1 MLCMYMGGAITLS
14 DTPCEG
20 NRVIKESKHLRKGMV
35 RSFNLSMVFALDDTM
50 FHTLDVVYV
59 HGGVH

>member
-14 DTPCEG
+14 DIPCEG

-35 RSFNLSMVFALDDTM
+35 RSFNLSMVFALDDAM
-50 FHTLDVVYV
+50 FHTSYDTEIV
-59 HGGVH
+59 